1 MSTPLS
7 IFSYVRNEAA
17 TLAKSLASVRPL
29 ADELIVV
36 DTGSTDQTLEIAR
49 RYADRV
55 VEWAWRDDFGA
66 AARYAESLCTHRFV
80 CKWDGDWWLEE
91 GVELLQQ
98 TKKFGFKNEA
108 VYQFRWINEY
118 DPETLIPTV
127 FNTHQFIYDREA
139 YQWVSPIHTHLVPRT
154 LPEVRRVL
162 VEEAVVYHYKDPK
175 HKHYRYDQTSRL
187 IAAHLPRTTGAER
200 VRLLKYGVLNA
211 FFQADYDLAGNYL
224 ASLQAEPSSSSPEL
238 RGWLLE
244 QQALY
249 FFSTGR
255 YYELQSLIA
264 TAGTTHPALDLFA
277 ADLEF
282 VQGNYLQA
290 AAKYRVFLEAY
301 PYTGQ
306 EINVNFKRYRDHPR
320 HVLQLLE
327 SHFNSNNF

>member
-7 IFSYVRNEAA
+7 IFSYVRDEAS
-17 TLAKSLASVRPL
+17 TLAKSLASVRSL

-91 GVELLQQ
+91 GLETLRHAKEL
-98 TKKFGFKNEA
+98 GFEKEV

-139 YQWVSPIHTHLVPRT
+139 YEWVSPIHTRLVPRT
-154 LPEVRRVL
+154 LPEVRSVL
-162 VEEAVVYHYKDPK
+162 IEEAIVYHYKDPDRK
-175 HKHYRYDQTSRL
+175 RYRYDQTGRL
-187 IAAHLPRTTGAER
+187 IAAHLPRTAGLER

-211 FFQADYDLAGNYL
+211 FFQADYDLAGRYL
-224 ASLQAEPSSSSPEL
+224 ARLQTEPTSPEL

-249 FFSTGR
+249 LFSTGR
-255 YYELQSLIA
+255 YPELQTLIT
-264 TAGTTHPALDLFA
+264 TASTAHPALDLFA

-282 VQGNYLQA
+282 VQGNRSAA
-290 AAKYRVFLEAY
+290 AAKYRAFLRAY

-306 EINVNFKRYRDHPR
+306 ETNVNFKRYRDHPR
-320 HVLQLLE
+320 HALRLLE
-327 SHFNSNNF
+327 PHLNSNNS